1 MNCELGDLAVIRDCS
16 AGEED
21 SLGHFCTIVDAA
33 MHPMTG
39 APGWCFDPPVMVN
52 GDPRNCA
59 LDRNMRPIR
68 HPGDDA
74 VDEMLL
80 RVGLPEAETA

>member
-1 MNCELGDLAVIRDCS
+1 
-16 AGEED
+16 
-21 SLGHFCTIVDAA
+21 
-33 MHPMTG
+33 
-39 APGWCFDPPVMVN
+39 
-52 GDPRNCA
+52 
-59 LDRNMRPIR
+59 MRPIR